1 METSGGCLC
10 TPTTGEQRPVVDIR
24 KLVFGNQMK
33 SIISNVVATP
43 YVAEDG
49 TVIDICFSRQSIAN
63 RIVNSM
69 DLQGT
74 SNTVLKLIEAEMIRL
89 YTNQT

>member
-1 METSGGCLC
+1 MKIT
-10 TPTTGEQRPVVDIR
+10 
-24 KLVFGNQMK
+24 KLVLGNQMK
-33 SIISNVVATP
+33 TIISNVVEES

-49 TVIDICFSRQSIAN
+49 TVVDITFSRQGISN

-74 SNTVLKLIEAEMIRL
+74 SNTVLSLIEKEML
-89 YTNQT
+89 EAWMDTGQT

>member
-1 METSGGCLC
+1 MFGAAVG
-10 TPTTGEQRPVVDIR
+10 D
-24 KLVFGNQMK
+24 KLVLGNQMK
-33 SIISNVVATP
+33 TIISNVVEQS

-49 TVIDICFSRQSIAN
+49 TVVDITFSRQGISN

-74 SNTVLKLIEAEMIRL
+74 SNTVLSLIEKEML
-89 YTNQT
+89 EAWMDTGQT

>member
-1 METSGGCLC
+1 MKIT
-10 TPTTGEQRPVVDIR
+10 
-24 KLVFGNQMK
+24 KLVLGNQMK
-33 SIISNVVATP
+33 TIISNVVEQS

-49 TVIDICFSRQSIAN
+49 IVVDITFSRQGISN

-74 SNTVLKLIEAEMIRL
+74 SNTVLSLIEKEML
-89 YTNQT
+89 EAWMDTGQT